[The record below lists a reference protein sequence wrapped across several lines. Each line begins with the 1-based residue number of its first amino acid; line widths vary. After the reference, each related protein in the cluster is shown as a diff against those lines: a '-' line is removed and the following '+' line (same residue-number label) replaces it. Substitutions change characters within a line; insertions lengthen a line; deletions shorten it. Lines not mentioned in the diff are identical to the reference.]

1 MAATKRDYYEV
12 LGVSKSASPDE
23 IRKAYRSL
31 AKKYHP
37 DICKEPDAEEKFKE
51 VQEAYDVLSDEQKR
65 KTYDQ
70 FGHAAFDGT
79 GNTNGAGGFG
89 GFGGAGFSDV
99 DLGDIFS
106 SFFGGGA
113 RRGRQANGP
122 RRGEDSFMRI
132 RISFMDAVNG
142 KTVDIPVEYD
152 EDCPTC
158 HGTGAKKAS
167 DVEVCHTCGG
177 TGYVKQRSQSFFGVV
192 EQTVTCPDCHG
203 TGKTVK
209 EKCSD
214 CKGTGYHHVK
224 SKISVKIPAGINTGQ
239 QIRIAGK
246 GGRGEN
252 GGSNGDLYVEILVDK
267 NDTFERDGNDVHIT
281 VPLSVADAILGTVLT
296 VPTVYGQSDL
306 KVPEGTQV
314 DQILRMRG
322 CGIKGAKGNVGDEYV
337 HIEIKIPTK
346 LTEEQK
352 ELLRKFDQIEQ
363 TKPTKTSFFEKF
375 KKKFTGK

>member
-1 MAATKRDYYEV
+1 MATTKRDYYEV

-158 HGTGAKKAS
+158 HGTGAKNAS
-167 DVEVCHTCGG
+167 CH
-177 TGYVKQRSQSFFGVV
+177 
-192 EQTVTCPDCHG
+192 
-203 TGKTVK
+203 
-209 EKCSD
+209 
-214 CKGTGYHHVK
+214 HHE
-224 SKISVKIPAGINTGQ
+224 AHAFHHC
-239 QIRIAGK
+239 R
-246 GGRGEN
+246 GR
-252 GGSNGDLYVEILVDK
+252 L
-267 NDTFERDGNDVHIT
+267 
-281 VPLSVADAILGTVLT
+281 
-296 VPTVYGQSDL
+296 
-306 KVPEGTQV
+306 
-314 DQILRMRG
+314 G
-322 CGIKGAKGNVGDEYV
+322 CGQEP
-337 HIEIKIPTK
+337 H
-346 LTEEQK
+346 
-352 ELLRKFDQIEQ
+352 R
-363 TKPTKTSFFEKF
+363 
-375 KKKFTGK
+375 